1 MIDLVLSPRDGLFLK
16 DGREWA
22 SAAAGRAHSLDW
34 PMPSTLF
41 GALCTA
47 CGRLREAAGQTLGAR
62 EWRELAAAMTL
73 GPSVALRRLLAPDP
87 AAWAPAHRVWPV
99 PADALFLA
107 EEAGRMRQVV
117 RLDPRPPRH
126 AVLGRDDEQAAAR
139 LWWPRLEAQAK
150 PAPAPLWWAEEAM
163 LAWLGDA
170 AAERPCEGAFRGL
183 ALPRHVQAHVGIDA
197 ALLTAREGI
206 LFAHDLVETL
216 DGERC
221 EWAIGCRLLPAGDL
235 PTLATLGGDR
245 RPAGVAVAGGDL
257 FAFPEGLG
265 AAFANERPRGL
276 RLVAATPAA
285 FAAGWRPDG
294 FAAAADGVCRG
305 RLPGLDDELILRAAF
320 VPRPI
325 HVSGWNM
332 AERRPKPTTRLVPR
346 GAVYHFVRTDGG
358 AFSDKA
364 AKKLWFVALGSR
376 TAEGFGYFVPG
387 LWHPKEEA

>member
-47 CGRLREAAGQTLGAR
+47 CGRLR
-62 EWRELAAAMTL
+62 
-73 GPSVALRRLLAPDP
+73 APDP

-235 PTLATLGGDR
+235 PTL
-245 RPAGVAVAGGDL
+245 
-257 FAFPEGLG
+257 
-265 AAFANERPRGL
+265 
-276 RLVAATPAA
+276 
-285 FAAGWRPDG
+285 
-294 FAAAADGVCRG
+294 
-305 RLPGLDDELILRAAF
+305 
-320 VPRPI
+320 
-325 HVSGWNM
+325 
-332 AERRPKPTTRLVPR
+332 
-346 GAVYHFVRTDGG
+346 
-358 AFSDKA
+358 
-364 AKKLWFVALGSR
+364 
-376 TAEGFGYFVPG
+376 
-387 LWHPKEEA
+387 

>member
-62 EWRELAAAMTL
+62 EWRELAAAVTL

-221 EWAIGCRLLPAGDL
+221 EWAIGCRLLPAGDRPGWRL
-235 PTLATLGGDR
+235 PAATCSPFLKGSAPPSQTSGPGACGWSR
-245 RPAGVAVAGGDL
+245 RRPRRSRPAGGPTGS
-257 FAFPEGLG
+257 
-265 AAFANERPRGL
+265 RPPPT
-276 RLVAATPAA
+276 VSA
-285 FAAGWRPDG
+285 AAG
-294 FAAAADGVCRG
+294 C
-305 RLPGLDDELILRAAF
+305 PG
-320 VPRPI
+320 
-325 HVSGWNM
+325 S
-332 AERRPKPTTRLVPR
+332 TT
-346 GAVYHFVRTDGG
+346 
-358 AFSDKA
+358 S
-364 AKKLWFVALGSR
+364 
-376 TAEGFGYFVPG
+376 
-387 LWHPKEEA
+387 